1 MWLQDLKNAI
11 VKLQEERC
19 DFNSICLDSV
29 KPSAD
34 GGIIFKTTYFTYI
47 KVYRNGIIEEY
58 DEEGN
63 LKK

>member
-11 VKLQEERC
+11 IKLQEERSN
-19 DFNSICLDSV
+19 FNFICLDSV

-34 GGIIFKTTYFTYI
+34 GGIVFKTTCFTYI
-47 KVYRNGIIEEY
+47 KVYRNGVIEEY

-63 LKK
+63 RRK

>member
-1 MWLQDLKNAI
+1 MWLQDLEKALARL
-11 VKLQEERC
+11 KEEC
-19 DFNSICLDSV
+19 DYNFICIESV

-34 GGIIFKTTYFTYI
+34 GSIVFKTTYFTYI

-63 LKK
+63 KRE